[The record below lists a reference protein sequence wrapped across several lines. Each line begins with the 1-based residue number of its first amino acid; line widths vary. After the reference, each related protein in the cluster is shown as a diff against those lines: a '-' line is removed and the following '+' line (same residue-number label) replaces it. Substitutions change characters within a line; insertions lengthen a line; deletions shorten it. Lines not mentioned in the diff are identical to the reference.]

1 MTANL
6 VIMADSFARSDLLR
20 LLGPTAV
27 PLLTSF
33 LLDTIDL
40 AQALPGVPISVGY
53 AAATPPDLDPGVALR
68 PMASFGT
75 AALAALLDDALAE
88 ASPVLIVGGDLPHLP
103 PWRLRDALTH
113 LAAGAGV
120 VVGPADRAG
129 WYLLGLATADPVLL
143 RAMPP
148 RDVTPAAL
156 LSAAR
161 NRGHTVAMLPPW
173 FGVADLADLAA
184 LAAMLRDLSPAN
196 ARHTR
201 ATLEAGAARA
211 VGG

>member
-1 MTANL
+1 MAASL
-6 VIMADSFARSDLLR
+6 IILADSFARSDLLR
-20 LLGPTAV
+20 PLGPTAV

-33 LLDTIDL
+33 LRDLVDL
-40 AQALPGVPISVGY
+40 AQAIPGIRLSVGY
-53 AAATPPDLDPGVALR
+53 AAATPPELGQSVALR
-68 PMASFGT
+68 PMAGFG
-75 AALAALLDDALAE
+75 AEPLAALLAEALGE
-88 ASPVLIVGGDLPHLP
+88 ASPVLIIGGDLPHLP

-113 LAAGAGV
+113 LAAGAAV
-120 VVGPADRAG
+120 VVGPADRTG

-143 RAMPP
+143 RAMPA
-148 RDVTPAAL
+148 RDVPPAAL

-161 NRGHTVAMLPPW
+161 SREHTVAVLPPW

-184 LAAMLRDLSPAN
+184 LADMLRELPPAY

-201 ATLEAGAARA
+201 AMLEAGAARA